1 MAVENIKCVVLADR
15 HQGLTE
21 GIRGLLE
28 TSFDAVV
35 MVVDETSL
43 QESAVRLQPGV
54 VVLDLGLARTDGLGL
69 LRRFRARCPD
79 VKLIVLS
86 RHEEASSSRATLEAG
101 ANAIVLTRAIAL
113 DLLPAVDAVQAGH
126 SFVSPGIR
134 NPARPGGNKD
144 VHG

>member
-1 MAVENIKCVVLADR
+1 MTAENIKCVVLADR

-43 QESAVRLQPGV
+43 QESAVRLKPAV
-54 VVLDLGLARTDGLGL
+54 VVLDLALARTDGLGMV
-69 LRRFRARCPD
+69 RRLRARCPD
-79 VKLIVLS
+79 LKLIVLS
-86 RHEEASSSRATLEAG
+86 PHDEASTSRATLAAG
-101 ANAIVLTRAIAL
+101 ANAIVLTRFIAF
-113 DLLPAVDAVQAGH
+113 DLLPAVEAVQAGH
-126 SFVSPGIR
+126 NFVSSGVR
-134 NPARPGGNKD
+134 NPARPGGSKD